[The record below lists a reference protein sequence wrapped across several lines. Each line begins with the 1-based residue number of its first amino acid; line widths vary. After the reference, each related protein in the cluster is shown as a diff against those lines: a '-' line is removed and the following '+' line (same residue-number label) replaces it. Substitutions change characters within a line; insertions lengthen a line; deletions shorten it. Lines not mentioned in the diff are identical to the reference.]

1 MIGDRL
7 MCYYTITLD
16 HTSIKEGHKRA
27 IMILDAKDDIEA
39 GAMFLLTFGSDYG
52 DEMNI
57 TKGIHVPEGF
67 DRLLTEQVKRY
78 IMKVKTKAEDAPP
91 MLSYQNMIQL
101 NYAA

>member
-7 MCYYTITLD
+7 MCYYTVTLD
-16 HTSIKEGHKRA
+16 HTSPKEGHKRA

-39 GAMFLLTFGSDYG
+39 GAMFLLSFGSDYG

-57 TKGIHVPEGF
+57 TEGIHVPAGF
-67 DRLLTEQVKRY
+67 DRLLTEQAKKY

-91 MLSYQNMIQL
+91 LMSYQNMIHL
-101 NYAA
+101 NY